1 MHDGTTQQPRSQLTH
16 SEENTMTAPA
26 PVLADLTGTWTL
38 DPAHTRI
45 GFAARHA
52 MVTTVRGQFT
62 SVQGTLELDGANP
75 TASTA
80 SVTIDTASFDTGVA
94 DRDGHVKS
102 PDLLDVAQFPTI
114 TFVSTGAKLGKDED
128 SYVLA
133 GDLTIRG
140 VTRPVEL
147 AITFEGS
154 SKDPFGNVRAGFTG
168 TTSISRKDFGLTYN
182 AVLETGGVLISDKVK
197 IELDVSAIKSS

>member
-1 MHDGTTQQPRSQLTH
+1 
-16 SEENTMTAPA
+16 MTAPT
-26 PVLADLTGTWTL
+26 LGQLDLTGTWTI

-52 MVTTVRGQFT
+52 MVTTVRGQF
-62 SVQGTLELDGANP
+62 SGVEGTLQLNGAEP

-80 SVTIDTASFDTGVA
+80 TVTIRTDSFDTGVA

-102 PDLLDVAQFPTI
+102 ADLLDVATYPTI
-114 TFVSTGAKLGKDED
+114 TFLSTGATAGRGDDE
-128 SYVLA
+128 YVLT

-140 VTRPVEL
+140 ITQSVDL

-154 SKDPFGNVRAGFTG
+154 SRDPFGNTRAGFTG
-168 TTSISRKDFGLTYN
+168 ATTINRKDFGLTFN
-182 AVLETGGVLISDKVK
+182 AVLETGGVLVSDKIK
-197 IELDVSAIKSS
+197 IELDISAIKAS

>member
-1 MHDGTTQQPRSQLTH
+1 
-16 SEENTMTAPA
+16 MTAPTTD
-26 PVLADLTGTWTL
+26 LTSLTGTWSI
-38 DPAHTRI
+38 DPAHSRI

-52 MVTTVRGQFT
+52 MVTTVRGQF
-62 SVQGTLELDGANP
+62 SAVEGSLNLEGAEP

-80 SVTIDTASFDTGVA
+80 AVTIQTDSFSSGVP

-102 PDLLDVAQFPTI
+102 ADLLDVATYPTI
-114 TFVSTGAKLGKDED
+114 TFVSTGAAAGKGDDE
-128 SYVLA
+128 YVLT

-140 VTRPVEL
+140 VTQPVDID
-147 AITFEGS
+147 ITFEGS

-168 TTSISRKDFGLTYN
+168 ATTLNRKDFGLTFN

-197 IELDVSAIKSS
+197 VELDISAIKAS

>member
-1 MHDGTTQQPRSQLTH
+1 MSAAASDLT
-16 SEENTMTAPA
+16 E
-26 PVLADLTGTWTL
+26 LTGTWTL

-62 SVQGTLELDGANP
+62 GVQGTLELDGANP
-75 TASTA
+75 TASSA
-80 SVTIDTASFDTGVA
+80 SVTIDTTTFDSGVA
-94 DRDGHVKS
+94 DRDAHVKS

-114 TFVSTGAKLGKDED
+114 TFTSTGAKASGDD
-128 SYVLA
+128 SYVLT

-140 VTRPVEL
+140 VTRPVEI

-168 TTSISRKDFGLTYN
+168 TTSISRKDFGISFN

-197 IELDVSAIKSS
+197 IELDVSAIKAA